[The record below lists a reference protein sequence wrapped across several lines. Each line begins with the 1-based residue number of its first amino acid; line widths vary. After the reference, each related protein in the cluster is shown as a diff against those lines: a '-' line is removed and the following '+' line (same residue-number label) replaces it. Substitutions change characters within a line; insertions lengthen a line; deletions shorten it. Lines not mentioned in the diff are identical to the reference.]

1 MGVLAPTWQL
11 AAALSASAPT
21 MSPILRIVMAG
32 DNDVAAIA
40 GMSTAAIA
48 QNVTTPTGDVVM
60 IEKNQGSLALMGL
73 SVAQL
78 AVLVSLGLITAAAA
92 AGALGGSR

>member
-1 MGVLAPTWQL
+1 
-11 AAALSASAPT
+11 
-21 MSPILRIVMAG
+21 MAG

-60 IEKNQGSLALMGL
+60 IKKNQGSLALMGL

-78 AVLVSLGLITAAAA
+78 AVCLYP
-92 AGALGGSR
+92 

>member
-1 MGVLAPTWQL
+1 
-11 AAALSASAPT
+11 
-21 MSPILRIVMAG
+21 MAG
-32 DNDVAAIA
+32 DNDAAAIA

-48 QNVTTPTGDVVM
+48 QNVTTAAGDVVM
-60 IEKNQGSLALMGL
+60 IAKNQGSLALMGL